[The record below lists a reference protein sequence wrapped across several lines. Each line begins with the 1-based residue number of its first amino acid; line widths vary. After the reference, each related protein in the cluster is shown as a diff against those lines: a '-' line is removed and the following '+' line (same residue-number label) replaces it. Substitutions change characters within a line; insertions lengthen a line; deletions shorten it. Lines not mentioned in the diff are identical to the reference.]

1 MSYIAIPE
9 NLPCSDYCLII
20 TLSRIS
26 RGYRLVCV
34 EKTSIFKN
42 FFKTIFLN
50 NQKFFKKI
58 SSTKKMKQNVK
69 IKF

>member
-34 EKTSIFKN
+34 GKTSIFEN

-50 NQKFFKKI
+50 KFFKKI

>member
-9 NLPCSDYCLII
+9 NLPCSDYYLII

-34 EKTSIFKN
+34 EKTSIFEN
-42 FFKTIFLN
+42 FFKTIF
-50 NQKFFKKI
+50 FKQSEI
-58 SSTKKMKQNVK
+58 
-69 IKF
+69 F